1 LERTARSPFAAPPVL
16 QVQQR
21 PWQRRAFQYGSYA
34 FWPLLLLWLI
44 SSYPRGG
51 GSALSQRQPGGELS
65 GGSGG
70 GGQHPSVTPHGNSGG
85 SSGDGKEGLQHPD
98 ELSNTDPRDWLPPK
112 GTTADGSGGSTQQQ
126 QQQQMESVVT
136 IGGGGSN
143 PTASTG
149 AGSGSAAGGSTQ
161 QQQDQQE
168 AEARRYSSATIYAVR
183 NGNGNFAKFYYRFAN
198 VRLTKKALYFY
209 MPPGGCCAAVPA
221 GRAARGNA

>member
-1 LERTARSPFAAPPVL
+1 M
-16 QVQQR
+16 QVVQR

-51 GSALSQRQPGGELS
+51 GSALSQRTPGGELS
-65 GGSGG
+65 GAG
-70 GGQHPSVTPHGNSGG
+70 GGQHPSVTPHGSSG
-85 SSGDGKEGLQHPD
+85 SSGDGRKGLQHPD
-98 ELSNTDPRDWLPPK
+98 ELSDTDPRDWLPPK
-112 GTTADGSGGSTQQQ
+112 GTTAAGSSGSTQQQ
-126 QQQQMESVVT
+126 QMEPVVT

-143 PTASTG
+143 PTTGTGTGTGSTT
-149 AGSGSAAGGSTQ
+149 GGSTQ
-161 QQQDQQE
+161 QQQEQQE

-209 MPPGGCCAAVPA
+209 MPPGGCCATVGLLA
-221 GRAARGNA
+221 GETPSCWVACGLW